1 MSGILDS
8 RKRIMDTIVTLEGRK
23 QIADGKLKI
32 EYISFTDSST
42 FYSADVVSGSADVT
56 KRLYFEQCHLPQ
68 DQITFEAD
76 DSGKLKPFKN
86 ANEIDVLNGKL
97 SKKVI
102 NQVFEGSSR
111 EETVYLTG
119 SQFASTAESLLNSSI
134 DNYKKLYV
142 LGTRDYLFED
152 DGFGIGNNEIE
163 FKILKD
169 NPISSPQF
177 YEKNLNDIPSLF
189 NDKLLSNVLNFKF
202 LPPINKVQNDLVDK
216 SSKEIIESNKIGDYQ
231 PLNQAEKYNFV
242 QLEDDLANFEKLGYK
257 KTIVFDPTSLNNKL
271 VSQFFEVNEE
281 EMKKLDVI
289 DYGSYRYKN
298 KMKQAFFVGK
308 VLLDDNGTNTFVRLF
323 TVVFE

>member
-42 FYSADVVSGSADVT
+42 FYSADAISGSADVT
-56 KRLYFEQCHLPQ
+56 TRLYFEQCHLPQ

-86 ANEIDVLNGKL
+86 ASEIDIYGGKI
-97 SKKVI
+97 SKKVVK
-102 NQVFEGSSR
+102 QTLEGSSR

-119 SQFASTAESLLNSSI
+119 SQFASTSESLLNSSI

-142 LGTRDYLFED
+142 LGTKDYLFED
-152 DGFGIGNNEIE
+152 DGFGIGNNELE
-163 FKILKD
+163 FKILKN

-177 YEKNLNDIPSLF
+177 YEKSLSDMPSLF

-202 LPPINKVQNDLVDK
+202 LPPINKIQDETIDK
-216 SSKEIIESNKIGDYQ
+216 SSKEIIEANKIGDYQ
-231 PLNQAEKYNFV
+231 PLNQAENYTFV
-242 QLEDDLANFEKLGYK
+242 QLEDDLANIEKLGYK

-281 EMKKLDVI
+281 EMKKLDII

-298 KMKQAFFVGK
+298 KVKQAFFIGK